1 MIKTANISN
10 EIMDLTKELV
20 MADNVNLPFSSLL
33 LKKGTKKISS
43 VITNWK
49 YEKLDNSKNLSLE
62 GADATNFLTSDRA
75 TGDKNICQIISKAVS
90 VSGTANAVNTEDISN
105 LFAHEIGNRIVE
117 AKRDLEWYLVNGV
130 YTEENG
136 TTPRQ
141 MKGLV
146 NFITGTNAVTKTS
159 NPTIADFN
167 NMSKLM
173 RQAGTSGQDL
183 VLLCDYNMTDVI
195 NTLFIDKQRY
205 VGVQNEF
212 GSVVNKINLTYGSCY
227 VYTIDAMPT
236 DTCILANLNYLDI
249 GELRPLMYEE
259 LSKTGDSRKGQIVM
273 ENTLRFLHPSAA
285 VKFTKTAA

>member
-20 MADNVNLPFSSLL
+20 MVDNVNLPFSSLL

-49 YEKLDNSKNLSLE
+49 YEKLDNSKNLALE
-62 GADATNFLTSDRA
+62 GADAVNFLTSDRA

-90 VSGTANAVNTEDISN
+90 VSGTANAVNIEDIN
-105 LFAHEIGNRIVE
+105 DLFAHEISNRITE
-117 AKRDLEWYLVNGV
+117 AKRDLEYYLINGV

-146 NFITGTNAVTKTS
+146 NFITGDNAVTKATI
-159 NPTIADFN
+159 PTLAELN
-167 NMSKLM
+167 NMAKIM
-173 RQAGTSGQDL
+173 RKAGTSGQDL
-183 VLLCDYNMTDVI
+183 VLLCDYNMTDVV
-195 NTLFIDKQRY
+195 NTLFANDQRY
-205 VGVQNEF
+205 VNVQNTF
-212 GSVVNKINLTYGSCY
+212 GSVVKKINLTYGSAY

-236 DTCILANLNYLDI
+236 DTMVLANLNYIDV
-249 GELRPLMYEE
+249 GELRPLAYEE

-273 ENTLRFLHPSAA
+273 ENTLRFLNPTAA